1 MGEEEGERR
10 DGDEVDEEGVSFEC
24 RGGDGGRGIIWK
36 NINAKIITLF
46 GFLIILLIKLLK
58 RIIKKSLFAFYITT
72 KNQVNN
78 FIMVINWRN
87 WRV

>member
-58 RIIKKSLFAFYITT
+58 RIIKIFVCILYYHKKSS
-72 KNQVNN
+72 
-78 FIMVINWRN
+78 
-87 WRV
+87 